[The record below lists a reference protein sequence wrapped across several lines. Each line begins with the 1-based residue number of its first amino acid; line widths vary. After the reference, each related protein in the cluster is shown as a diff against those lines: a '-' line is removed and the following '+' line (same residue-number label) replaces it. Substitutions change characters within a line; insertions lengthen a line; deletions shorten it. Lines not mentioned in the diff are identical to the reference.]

1 MILPKSFEAAWEPGP
16 LQFAPQT
23 QGQQAGHYFCLHR
36 GSLLVDLEAPGS
48 MWPVSGEVLV
58 SLLEGL
64 DASGQGNRRFIGF
77 WQGEACWGI
86 GLGEAAWSRFQSM
99 QVQGLWSN
107 LRFESLRA
115 LFNRLPD
122 EVLAIAG
129 RAAQILEFDRSH
141 RFCGACA
148 TATVLHEAGRSRRCP
163 ACAET
168 TYPRVAPAMMVLIK
182 RDGLF
187 GRQLLLARSPRF
199 PSGMYSALAGF
210 VEPSESIESCIHR
223 ESFEEV
229 GVRIRNIQY
238 FGSQSWPFPHS
249 LMIAYVADYEDGE
262 ILCQEGEIEDAR
274 WFTLD
279 ALPQLP
285 HRLSIARRLID
296 GVIAQVSVAP

>member
-1 MILPKSFEAAWEPGP
+1 MILPKAFETAWEPGP
-16 LQFAPQT
+16 LPCT
-23 QGQQAGHYFCLHR
+23 EPIDGAGTGHHFCIYR
-36 GSLLVDLEAPGS
+36 GSLLVEA
-48 MWPVSGEVLV
+48 
-58 SLLEGL
+58 
-64 DASGQGNRRFIGF
+64 DASGILKPVNGEALSSMLVSVEEFRHANRRLIGF

-86 GLGEAAWSRFQSM
+86 SLDEATWLGFQTM
-99 QVQGLWSN
+99 QARGYWAS
-107 LRFESLRA
+107 LRLEPLRA

-148 TATVLHEAGRSRRCP
+148 TATILHEGGRSRRCP
-163 ACAET
+163 ACGET

-182 RDGLF
+182 RDGWF

-229 GVRIRNIQY
+229 GIRVRNIQY

-262 ILCQEGEIEDAR
+262 IQCQEGEIEDAR
-274 WFTLD
+274 WFSLD

-296 GVIAQVSVAP
+296 GVVAQALQTP